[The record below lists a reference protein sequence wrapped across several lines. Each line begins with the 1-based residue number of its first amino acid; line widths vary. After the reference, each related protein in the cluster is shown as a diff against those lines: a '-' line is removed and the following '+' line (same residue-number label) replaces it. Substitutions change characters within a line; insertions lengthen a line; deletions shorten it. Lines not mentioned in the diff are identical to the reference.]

1 MNFSELFRKL
11 DHIVSEYNDETQPPQ
26 KQDPNNKNNLGTA
39 NNEPEKNTANTAIPG
54 EQPSLGPKTIT
65 PQQMQAL
72 QYPNQKPAPAPATT
86 TDPKADVN
94 AMAQALKAV
103 MSQGNVQKTQLQPTV
118 QPTTSASVQQ
128 QQTNQNTSVN
138 NKDLQQKAKPGEPT
152 LEEQAKPQELSRE
165 DYIKDAIA
173 KVKKDPS
180 KFRRVPKELQAD
192 VEKGLTADELKTAK
206 QIQKEADDY
215 IRDAIPKI
223 KKDPGKLWQVPK
235 ELQAEIQQGLTPDEV
250 KLAKLI
256 QNTAIAQA
264 SGDKEN
270 YEKFDKQRRELAD
283 KLKLANTQSG
293 NTGGGSSSSQSDSG
307 GNRQSSSSSSS
318 KEGDKKGEK
327 KDDKGS
333 GSRSQSGNWYRG
345 TDGDYTIQPGD
356 TLSSIAKRNNTTV
369 DQLKKLNNIQDINKI
384 LAGAKLKTKAPAPA
398 VDARAGSADARA
410 GSAEVSSGNG
420 AVSSGSADARAGS
433 AEVSSGNGAVGS
445 GNGETTVRLS
455 TADAAPAAARGER
468 TSAQVSADT
477 GLSTVPGELRSTY
490 GTTNVTTASDDEYAW
505 RAMNPNWNM
514 TNRQYP
520 GPGKWDPTTGRDKN
534 EIEQGR
540 KNWDALKKVFGFGDK
555 ETVQARPEVPAGPK
569 SMDQLRHDAASKDA
583 SISKAARDEIARRQD
598 LETQKES
605 KVISLQ
611 SVVDELLQEDSAVAE
626 PSKMAKLGGKLMRMV
641 PGGKYGVHAANTAWS
656 ADDIRRYTQGGDNVG
671 AAIASA
677 ALAADTVGLH
687 PALTFPAGVVSG
699 GLDLIN
705 FIRDM
710 AKDDDKDASAE
721 KAVTKQEQ
729 IEVSGDRDLQE
740 LSDIINLSKYKVEQK

>member
-54 EQPSLGPKTIT
+54 EQPSLGSKTIT

-103 MSQGNVQKTQLQPTV
+103 MSQANVQKTQLQPTV

-152 LEEQAKPQELSRE
+152 LEEQAKPRELTRDE
-165 DYIKDAIA
+165 YIKDAIA

-180 KFRRVPKELQAD
+180 KFRRVPKELQAE
-192 VEKGLTADELKTAK
+192 VEKGLNADELKAAK

-215 IRDAIPKI
+215 IRDALPKI

-235 ELQAEIQQGLTPDEV
+235 ELQAEVMQGLSADEV

-270 YEKFDKQRRELAD
+270 YEKFEKQRRELAD

-293 NTGGGSSSSQSDSG
+293 NTGGSSSAQSGNG
-307 GNRQSSSSSSS
+307 GNRQGSSSSSS

-327 KDDKGS
+327 KDNNGS

-384 LAGAKLKTKAPAPA
+384 LAGAKLKTKADAPA
-398 VDARAGSADARA
+398 VDARAGSAEVKAGNGEVSS
-410 GSAEVSSGNG
+410 GSAEVSSGSAGSGNG

-433 AEVSSGNGAVGS
+433 AEVSSGSADARA

-455 TADAAPAAARGER
+455 TNP
-468 TSAQVSADT
+468 DT
-477 GLSTVPGELRSTY
+477 GLSTEPGKLRSTY
-490 GTTNVTTASDDEYAW
+490 GDTNVATASDDEYAW
-505 RAMNPNWNM
+505 RAKNPNWSM
-514 TNRQYP
+514 TNKQYP
-520 GPGKWDPTTGRDKN
+520 GPGKWDPNTGRDKN

-540 KNWDALKKVFGFGDK
+540 KNWDALKKAFGFGDK
-555 ETVQARPEVPAGPK
+555 DTVQARPEVKAGPK
-569 SMDQLRHDAASKDA
+569 TMDQLRHDAASKDA
-583 SISKAARDEIARRQD
+583 TISKAARDEITRRQD

-605 KVISLQ
+605 KIISLQ
-611 SVVDELLQEDSAVAE
+611 SVVDELLQEDTAVAE

-710 AKDDDKDASAE
+710 AKGDDKDTSAE